1 MGADRPPA
9 TSRAGRPFVLLSV
22 AVSIDG
28 YIDDTADERL
38 LLSNEADFDRVDELR
53 AWADAVLVGAETVRR
68 DNPRLLVKD
77 EGRRRARVAA
87 GKPEY
92 PRKVTVTAAGDL
104 DPAARFWHHG
114 TAEHPPLVYTT
125 ESGARR
131 LTERLLPP
139 AEDRLAASAEHRS
152 VASTGDRSVASAGD
166 CLAAAAQDR
175 SVASAGEHSTAP
187 AEERPVVPSGERP
200 VLPAEIVVLGAELEF
215 GALLDD
221 LAARGI
227 ERLMVEGGGRI
238 HTAFLAA
245 GLADELHLAVGP
257 TLVGDP
263 QAPRF
268 LYPAAFPGGSTHR
281 MSLLGVS
288 QLGDVA
294 VLRYRPQEARCPN
307 PTTITG

>member
-1 MGADRPPA
+1 MDAAGENRPGGTAGAGG
-9 TSRAGRPFVLLSV
+9 SGGSRPFVLLSV
-22 AVSIDG
+22 AMSVDG
-28 YIDDTADERL
+28 YIDDTTDERL

-53 AWADAVLVGAETVRR
+53 AWSDAVLVGAETVRR
-68 DNPRLLVKD
+68 DNPRLIVKD
-77 EGRRRARVAA
+77 ESRRRARAAA

-125 ESGARR
+125 GSGAQR
-131 LTERLLPP
+131 LAERL
-139 AEDRLAASAEHRS
+139 
-152 VASTGDRSVASAGD
+152 
-166 CLAAAAQDR
+166 
-175 SVASAGEHSTAP
+175 TAP
-187 AEERPVVPSGERP
+187 AEVV
-200 VLPAEIVVLGAELEF
+200 ALGAELEF
-215 GALLDD
+215 GAVLDD

-227 ERLMVEGGGRI
+227 ARLMVEGGGRI
-238 HTAFLAA
+238 HTAFLAG
-245 GLADELHLAVGP
+245 GLADELHLAIGP

-263 QAPRF
+263 LAPRF
-268 LYPAAFPGGSTHR
+268 LHSARFPGGSTHR

-307 PTTITG
+307 PTTATG

>member
-1 MGADRPPA
+1 MAAAGEHRPGSTSGADGPVD
-9 TSRAGRPFVLLSV
+9 TSGGARPFVLLSV
-22 AVSIDG
+22 AVSVDG
-28 YIDDTADERL
+28 YIDDATDERL

-53 AWADAVLVGAETVRR
+53 AWSDAILVGAETVRR
-68 DNPRLLVKD
+68 DDPRLIVKD
-77 EGRRRARVAA
+77 EGRRRARAAA

-114 TAEHPPLVYTT
+114 TAGHPPLVYTT

-131 LTERLLPP
+131 LAETLLTP
-139 AEDRLAASAEHRS
+139 ARETL
-152 VASTGDRSVASAGD
+152 T
-166 CLAAAAQDR
+166 AQ
-175 SVASAGEHSTAP
+175 
-187 AEERPVVPSGERP
+187 ERPT
-200 VLPAEIVVLGAELEF
+200 VLAEIAALGAELEF
-215 GALLDD
+215 GAVLDD

-227 ERLMVEGGGRI
+227 ARLMVEGGGRI
-238 HTAFLAA
+238 HTAFLAG
-245 GLADELHLAVGP
+245 GLVDELHLAIGP

-268 LYPAAFPGGSTHR
+268 LYPAAFPGGSAHR
-281 MSLLGVS
+281 MSLLGVA

-307 PTTITG
+307 STTTTG